1 MAEFIL
7 SLSDNPLILLFLI
20 NILLFIVGMFL
31 DAGPAIIILGPIL
44 GPIFVDLGVHP
55 VHFAIIMSVNLTVGL
70 ATPPMGLVLFVAST
84 VSGEKVETIAKA
96 ILPFLAVEVLV
107 IFLITY
113 FPFISMTIPRLT
125 GFVND
130 GSQGC
135 RSDQSIGRLFMLKG
149 LTTAAMAAAI
159 LAGSAL
165 ASFAASHADFMIR
178 ATANS
183 NENDEDYDGLIVFKN
198 YVEAASNGKIAVE
211 LFIGTQLCSKG
222 AECIQGVADGSIDV
236 YISTS
241 GGAAGIF
248 PYVQVLDLP
257 YLMSDDRVAET
268 VLAGRFHPKLRDMAL
283 EDSGGQVRLMT
294 IGNTGGWRNFANTKR
309 RVQQPAD
316 MEGLK
321 IRTVVADL
329 PQELVR
335 ALGASPTPIPWP
347 ELFTSFQTGVVEG
360 SKNGITDI
368 MGMKFPDAGLQ
379 YVTLDGHAYMGALW
393 WMNNEKFLAM
403 PEDLRRVVVDGF
415 YQLQQATFASPKR
428 KSIQAYADFVAG
440 GGDLYVP
447 TPEEKAAFKSAAAP
461 VYDWFKA
468 NVDRGDAIFSALTEA
483 VAAAEADIDGGR
495 MMDLK

>member
-1 MAEFIL
+1 
-7 SLSDNPLILLFLI
+7 
-20 NILLFIVGMFL
+20 
-31 DAGPAIIILGPIL
+31 
-44 GPIFVDLGVHP
+44 
-55 VHFAIIMSVNLTVGL
+55 
-70 ATPPMGLVLFVAST
+70 
-84 VSGEKVETIAKA
+84 
-96 ILPFLAVEVLV
+96 
-107 IFLITY
+107 
-113 FPFISMTIPRLT
+113 
-125 GFVND
+125 
-130 GSQGC
+130 
-135 RSDQSIGRLFMLKG
+135 MLKKT
-149 LTTAAMAAAI
+149 LKTMMVAALMAVPMMAQAA
-159 LAGSAL
+159 
-165 ASFAASHADFMIR
+165 DYTIR

-183 NENDEDYDGLIVFKN
+183 NENDEDYDGLVVFKN
-198 YVEAASNGKIAVE
+198 YVESASNGAIAVE
-211 LFIGTQLCSKG
+211 LYIGTQLCSKG
-222 AECIQGVADGSIDV
+222 AECLQGVADGSIDV

-257 YLMSDDRVAET
+257 YLMSDDRVAEH
-268 VLAGRFHPKLRDMAL
+268 VLAGDFTRKVRDMAL
-283 EDSGGQVRLMT
+283 DGSGGKIRLMT

-309 RVQQPAD
+309 RVQSPSD
-316 MEGLK
+316 MDGLK

-393 WMNNEKFLAM
+393 WMSNDKFMAM
-403 PEDLRRVVVDGF
+403 PTELRSVVVDGF
-415 YQLQQATFASPKR
+415 AALQQATFASPKR

-447 TPEEKAAFKSAAAP
+447 TPGEKAAFKEAAAP

-468 NVDRGDAIFSALTEA
+468 NVDGGDEVFNALTSA
-483 VAAAEADIDGGR
+483 VAAAEADINAGR
-495 MMDLK
+495 AKDIN